1 MKKYK
6 LVKQDKLTTDQFLL
20 GFFDSSDEAYDAIP
34 KAMNQWS
41 GSRRE
46 DFHVKR
52 IDPRLIMNPVNTDYD
67 HYIWSLIPINER
79 KRVMGSDAAA
89 EINSDFLT
97 CNSKHYYMI
106 SQMIWEDWTVI
117 DIGCS
122 YNAQS
127 YLFRRYKKYIGVD
140 LPWRSNDFHFERFQ
154 AEGTDFYEMYGQ
166 EFINSMLP
174 KLGLDLRKTFA
185 ICHYVP
191 DDDCSRL
198 VRNIFPNCL
207 VLYP

>member
-89 EINSDFLT
+89 EINCDGLT
-97 CNSKHYYMI
+97 CDSGRYYML
-106 SQMIWEDWTVI
+106 SQTIWHDWTVI
-117 DIGCS
+117 DIGCG

-127 YLFRRYKKYIGVD
+127 YLFARHKLFIGVD
-140 LPWRSNDFHFERFQ
+140 LPMRSKDFHFEHFQ
-154 AEGTDFYEMYGQ
+154 AENTVFCEMSGQ
-166 EFINSMLP
+166 EFISGTLP

-191 DDDCSRL
+191 DDECSRM
-198 VRNIFPNCL
+198 VRAIFPNCM